1 MGAFI
6 AGTVIGLFVGNVM
19 GFIFAGLMS
28 ASSEVDRARERENIV
43 TFKGSE
49 KK

>member
-6 AGTVIGLFVGNVM
+6 AGTVIGLFIGSVM

-28 ASSEVDRARERENIV
+28 ASSAVDRAREREER
-43 TFKGSE
+43 KQ
-49 KK
+49 